1 MAWWRLNVTGIKYE
15 ATSTGLRLST
25 RCYWKHFFRIV
36 SSSSFLNTRFF
47 NGHVFIVRNCSFF
60 MGIIFCS
67 SVALVS
73 TFDTRGVY
81 NFITKEANIPV
92 NLVPIFNDVSFLFCS
107 FLKSRVTDEL
117 KSLFLWKSKKVRVFY
132 SKQGKMLLLV
142 KR

>member
-92 NLVPIFNDVSFLFCS
+92 NLVPLFNNVSFLFYR
-107 FLKSRVTDEL
+107 FLKFGVTNEP
-117 KSLFLWKSKKVRVFY
+117 KSLFLSESKKVWVIY
-132 SKQGKMLLLV
+132 SKESKILLLI